1 MYSEVINRK
10 RGTEYFFIHLTD
22 ENIFS
27 FSTKVLG
34 YIHQNGNFS
43 FKFADFLA
51 DLSEQTYSKKKSS
64 TFWEKYNIFSIF
76 FPLQHVPLV
85 HEHTEMKW
93 FRILKIKPCW
103 TFCAIKQET
112 INIFRFRKK
121 FFVQKGCTNWMM
133 YVKITH
139 D

>member
-1 MYSEVINRK
+1 MYSNVRNRK
-10 RGTEYFFIHLTD
+10 RGIENFFINWTD
-22 ENIFS
+22 EKIIS
-27 FSTKVLG
+27 FSPIVLG
-34 YIHQNGNFS
+34 YIHQNRNFS

-51 DLSEQTYSKKKSS
+51 DLSKKTYSKKKSS

-85 HEHTEMKW
+85 HEHTEIKW

-103 TFCAIKQET
+103 TFCAIERGKM
-112 INIFRFRKK
+112 NIFRFRKK
-121 FFVQKGCTNWMM
+121 YFVEKRCTNWMV
-133 YVKITH
+133 YVKITQ